1 MAESVSPQWP
11 DRCCFYLS
19 KRTEVI
25 LTGLVSILCDLVSI
39 VTNAYVLIDPD
50 LWRKGLIKISYIYSK
65 KKKKIRHKS
74 CKRPH
79 RILAI
84 FGRSVCCLFSWVVF
98 GEKERLL
105 SERAGLTHKQNRNG
119 RVW

>member
-65 KKKKIRHKS
+65 KIKRFVTKAASVLTEYWPFSEGVFVASFLGLFLVKKNDY
-74 CKRPH
+74 
-79 RILAI
+79 
-84 FGRSVCCLFSWVVF
+84 CL
-98 GEKERLL
+98 KEPD
-105 SERAGLTHKQNRNG
+105 
-119 RVW
+119 